1 MTRVEVM
8 YQTLTMP
15 CAVRKRTL
23 HAHNDIH
30 ETGFLLALDEQD
42 VRLYYCVFEFE
53 GVIYHWYLIQFMRS

>member
-15 CAVRKRTL
+15 CAIRKRTL
-23 HAHNDIH
+23 HAYN
-30 ETGFLLALDEQD
+30 LALDEQD

-53 GVIYHWYLIQFMRS
+53 GVIYHWYLIQCMRS